1 MVTDQQVRRLFD
13 VQNKYEY
20 QYQAADAA
28 GISSKTAHK
37 YLKIGKLPSQC
48 RVDHTWATRK
58 DPFVDDWSFVEQ
70 MLEDT
75 QATLE
80 AKTIFEYL
88 QRADPGKY
96 HNGQLR
102 TLQRRIKTWKALY
115 GPSKEI
121 FFSQIYYPGQW
132 ACSDFTSM
140 NKLNITIAHQPFEHL
155 VYHFVL
161 CYSNWQAGRIC
172 FSESFES
179 LSLGIQDALWKLG
192 GVPSLHR
199 TDNLTS
205 AVHKVGHPDIF
216 TDKYRALSS
225 HYGFESS
232 KTNPASPHENGDV
245 EKSNDLFKK
254 AIGQSLIIRGSRDFD
269 SLEEYEKFLQK
280 IIDRMNQNCHKRF
293 AEEIEVLKK
302 LPNLRYDNYETRDC
316 KVGRG
321 GTFRLLHNTYSAH
334 SRLAGEKVKVRV
346 FADKLEIWYAQRHI
360 ETLPRLRGENGH
372 CINYRHIID
381 RLVRKPGAFE
391 NYCYKE
397 DLFPS
402 SLFRIAYD
410 ILKETCSTRQ
420 ASKEYLKILE
430 LAAKEDESLVNE
442 ALRLLI
448 NLEEEVSFEK
458 VKEFIDSKQ
467 KATEPTD
474 VYIEPVDINYYDTLL
489 EMPEC
494 VCAYE

>member
-1 MVTDQQVRRLFD
+1 MVTDQQVRRLFT

-20 QYQAADAA
+20 RYQAADAA
-28 GISSKTAHK
+28 GISSKTARK
-37 YLKIGKLPSQC
+37 YRKTGKLPSQC
-48 RVDHTWATRK
+48 RVEHTWSTRR
-58 DPFVDDWSFVEQ
+58 DPFADDWAFVVQ
-70 MLEDT
+70 LLEDT
-75 QATLE
+75 QATLQ
-80 AKTIFEYL
+80 AHTILDYL
-88 QRADPGKY
+88 QRANPGKY

-102 TLQRRIKTWKALY
+102 TLQRRIKAWKALY
-115 GPSKEI
+115 GPAKEI
-121 FFSQIYYPGQW
+121 FFSQVYYPGQW

-140 NKLNITIAHQPFEHL
+140 NKLNITIAQQPFEHIF
-155 VYHFVL
+155 YHFVL
-161 CYSNWQAGRIC
+161 CYSNWQTGRIC

-205 AVHKVGHPDIF
+205 AVHKVGHPDVF
-216 TDKYRALSS
+216 TDKYRALST

-254 AIGQSLIIRGSRDFD
+254 AVDQSLIIRGSRDFD
-269 SLEEYEKFLQK
+269 TIEQYAQFLQK
-280 IIDRMNQNCHKRF
+280 IIDRMNENCHKRF
-293 AEEIEVLKK
+293 AEELEVLRE
-302 LPNLRYDNYETRDC
+302 LPNLRYDDYETRTC

-334 SRLAGEKVKVRV
+334 SRLAGEKIKVRV
-346 FADKLEIWYAQRHI
+346 FADKLEIWYAQRYI

-372 CINYRHIID
+372 HINYRHIID

-391 NYCYKE
+391 NYCYK
-397 DLFPS
+397 DDMFPT
-402 SLFRIAYD
+402 SLFRIAYN
-410 ILKETCSTRQ
+410 ILRDTCSIRQ

-430 LAAKEDESLVNE
+430 LAAKEGESLVNE

-448 NLEEEVSFEK
+448 NLDEEIEFEK
-458 VKEFIDSKQ
+458 VKQFIDSKQ
-467 KATEPTD
+467 KAPEPTE
-474 VYIEPVDINYYDTLL
+474 VHIEPVDINDYDMLL
-489 EMPEC
+489 ETPEC
-494 VCAYE
+494 VCV

>member
-1 MVTDQQVRRLFD
+1 MVTDQQVRRLFT

-20 QYQAADAA
+20 RYQAADAA
-28 GISSKTAHK
+28 GISSKTARK
-37 YLKIGKLPSQC
+37 YRKTGKLPSQC
-48 RVDHTWATRK
+48 RVEHTWSTRR
-58 DPFVDDWSFVEQ
+58 DPFADDWAFVVQ
-70 MLEDT
+70 LLEDT
-75 QATLE
+75 QATLQ
-80 AKTIFEYL
+80 AHTILDYL
-88 QRADPGKY
+88 QRANPGKY

-102 TLQRRIKTWKALY
+102 TLQRRIKAWKALY
-115 GPSKEI
+115 GPAKEI
-121 FFSQIYYPGQW
+121 FFSQVYYPGQW

-140 NKLNITIAHQPFEHL
+140 NKLNITIAQQPFEHIF
-155 VYHFVL
+155 YHFVL

-205 AVHKVGHPDIF
+205 AVHKVGHPDVF
-216 TDKYRALSS
+216 TDKYRALST

-245 EKSNDLFKK
+245 KKSNDLFKK
-254 AIGQSLIIRGSRDFD
+254 AVDQSLIIRGSRDFD
-269 SLEEYEKFLQK
+269 TIEQYAQFLQK
-280 IIDRMNQNCHKRF
+280 IIDRMNENCHKRF
-293 AEEIEVLKK
+293 AEELEVLRE
-302 LPNLRYDNYETRDC
+302 LPNLRYDDYETRTC

-334 SRLAGEKVKVRV
+334 SRLAGEKIKVRV
-346 FADKLEIWYAQRHI
+346 FADKLEIWYAQRYI

-372 CINYRHIID
+372 HINYRHIID

-391 NYCYKE
+391 NYCYK
-397 DLFPS
+397 DDMFPT
-402 SLFRIAYD
+402 SLFRIAYN
-410 ILKETCSTRQ
+410 ILRDTCSIRQ

-430 LAAKEDESLVNE
+430 LAAKEGESLVNE

-448 NLEEEVSFEK
+448 NLDEEIEFEK
-458 VKEFIDSKQ
+458 VKQFIDSKQ
-467 KATEPTD
+467 KAPEPTE
-474 VYIEPVDINYYDTLL
+474 VHIEPVDINDYDMLL
-489 EMPEC
+489 ETPEC
-494 VCAYE
+494 VCV

>member
-1 MVTDQQVRRLFD
+1 MVTDQQVRRLFAM
-13 VQNKYEY
+13 QNKYQY
-20 QYQAADAA
+20 QYQAAEAA

-37 YLKIGKLPSQC
+37 YLKKGKLPSQC
-48 RVDHTWATRK
+48 KIEHTWPTRQ
-58 DPFVDDWSFVEQ
+58 DPFADDWAFVQQ

-88 QRADPGKY
+88 QRAYPGKY

-102 TLQRRIKTWKALY
+102 TLQRRIKAWKALY

-121 FFSQIYYPGQW
+121 FFSQLYYPGQW

-140 NKLNITIAHQPFEHL
+140 NKLNITIARQPFEHL
-155 VYHFVL
+155 FYHFVL

-179 LSLGIQDALWKLG
+179 LSLGIQDALWMLG
-192 GVPSLHR
+192 GVPGFHR

-254 AIGQSLIIRGSRDFD
+254 AVDQSLIIRGSRDFD
-269 SLEEYEKFLQK
+269 SVEQYAQFLQK
-280 IIDRMNQNCHKRF
+280 IISRMNQNCHKRF
-293 AEEIEVLKK
+293 AEELEVLKE
-302 LPNLRYDNYETRDC
+302 LPNRRYGDYETREC
-316 KVGRG
+316 KVGCG
-321 GTFRLLHNTYSAH
+321 GTIRLLHNTYSLH

-346 FADKLEIWYAQRHI
+346 YADKLEIWYAQRHI
-360 ETLPRLRGENGH
+360 ETLPRLRGENGYY
-372 CINYRHIID
+372 INYRHHID
-381 RLVRKPGAFE
+381 ILVRKPGAFE
-391 NYCYKE
+391 NYCYK
-397 DLFPS
+397 DALFPT

-410 ILKETCSTRQ
+410 ILRDTCGIRQ
-420 ASKEYLKILE
+420 ANKEYLRILE

-448 NLEEEVSFEK
+448 NL
-458 VKEFIDSKQ
+458 
-467 KATEPTD
+467 
-474 VYIEPVDINYYDTLL
+474 
-489 EMPEC
+489 
-494 VCAYE
+494 

>member
-1 MVTDQQVRRLFD
+1 MATDQQVRRLFA
-13 VQNKYEY
+13 VQNQYEY

-28 GISSKTAHK
+28 GISSKTARK
-37 YLKIGKLPSQC
+37 YLKNGKLPSQC
-48 RVDHTWATRK
+48 KVEHTWPTRR
-58 DPFVDDWSFVEQ
+58 DPFADDWAFIEQ
-70 MLEDT
+70 TLIDT

-88 QRADPGKY
+88 QRAYPGKY

-102 TLQRRIKTWKALY
+102 TLQRRIKAWKALH
-115 GPSKEI
+115 GPAKEV
-121 FFSQIYYPGQW
+121 FFSQHYYPGQW
-132 ACSDFTSM
+132 SCSDFTSM
-140 NKLNITIAHQPFEHL
+140 NKLNITIAQQPFEHL
-155 VYHFVL
+155 FYHFVL

-179 LSLGIQDALWKLG
+179 LSLGVQDALWKLG
-192 GVPSLHR
+192 GVPFYHR

-216 TDKYRALSS
+216 TDKYRGLAS
-225 HYGFESS
+225 HYGFASS

-245 EKSNDLFKK
+245 EKSNGLFKK
-254 AIGQSLIIRGSRDFD
+254 AVDQALIIRGSRDFATI
-269 SLEEYEKFLQK
+269 EQYRQFLQK
-280 IIDRMNQNCHKRF
+280 IIDRMNQNSHKRF
-293 AEEIEVLKK
+293 AEELEVLKE
-302 LPNLRYDNYETRDC
+302 LPNLRYDDYEVRTC
-316 KVGRG
+316 KVSRG
-321 GTFRLLHNTYSAH
+321 GTIRLLHNTYSVH
-334 SRLAGEKVKVRV
+334 SRLVGETVKVRV
-346 FADKLEIWYAQRHI
+346 YADKLEIWYAQRHI

-372 CINYRHIID
+372 YINYRHIID

-410 ILKETCSTRQ
+410 ILRDACSIRQ
-420 ASKEYLKILE
+420 ANKEYLKILE
-430 LAAKEDESLVNE
+430 LAAKEGESLVNE

-448 NLEEEVSFEK
+448 NLEDQISFEK
-458 VKEFIDSKQ
+458 VKQLIDSRQ
-467 KATEPTD
+467 KPPEPTHIH
-474 VYIEPVDINYYDTLL
+474 IEQVDLNDYDMLL

-494 VCAYE
+494 MCV

>member
-1 MVTDQQVRRLFD
+1 MVTDRQVRRLLKMK
-13 VQNKYEY
+13 NKH
-20 QYQAADAA
+20 QHLYQAADAA
-28 GISSKTAHK
+28 GISSKTASK
-37 YLKIGKLPSQC
+37 YLKRGKFPSQC
-48 RVDHTWATRK
+48 RAEHTWLTRN
-58 DPFVDDWSFVEQ
+58 DPFVDDWSFVEK
-70 MLEDT
+70 MMEDT

-102 TLQRRIKTWKALY
+102 TLQRRIKAWKALY

-121 FFSQIYYPGQW
+121 FFSQHYYPGQW
-132 ACSDFTSM
+132 ACSDFTCM
-140 NKLNITIAHQPFEHL
+140 NELNITIAQQPFEHL
-155 VYHFVL
+155 FYHFVL

-192 GVPSLHR
+192 GVPFFHR

-205 AVHKVGHPDIF
+205 AVHKVGHPDIY
-216 TDKYRALSS
+216 TDKYRGLAG
-225 HYGFESS
+225 HYGFASS

-245 EKSNDLFKK
+245 EKSNDLIKK
-254 AIGQSLIIRGSRDFD
+254 AVDQSLIIRGSRDFD
-269 SLEEYEKFLQK
+269 SFEEYEKFLQK

-302 LPNLRYDNYETRDC
+302 LPNLRYDDYETRDC

-372 CINYRHIID
+372 CINYHHIID

-391 NYCYKE
+391 NYCYKD
-397 DLFPS
+397 DLFPT

-410 ILKETCSTRQ
+410 ILRD
-420 ASKEYLKILE
+420 A
-430 LAAKEDESLVNE
+430 
-442 ALRLLI
+442 
-448 NLEEEVSFEK
+448 
-458 VKEFIDSKQ
+458 
-467 KATEPTD
+467 
-474 VYIEPVDINYYDTLL
+474 
-489 EMPEC
+489 
-494 VCAYE
+494 

>member
-1 MVTDQQVRRLFD
+1 MVTDLQVRRLFD
-13 VQNKYEY
+13 MRNKHDHL
-20 QYQAADAA
+20 YQAADAA
-28 GISSKTAHK
+28 GMSSKTAHK
-37 YLKIGKLPSQC
+37 YLKNGIFPSHC
-48 RVDHTWATRK
+48 KVEHTWLTRE
-58 DPFVDDWSFVEQ
+58 DPFSGDWAFVEQ
-70 MLEDT
+70 LLKDT
-75 QATLE
+75 KATVE
-80 AKTIFEYL
+80 AKTLFEYL
-88 QRADPGKY
+88 QRAYPGKY

-102 TLQRRIKTWKALY
+102 TLQRRVKAWKALC
-115 GPSKEI
+115 GPSKEV
-121 FFSQIYYPGQW
+121 FFSQHYEPGQW

-140 NKLNITIAHQPFEHL
+140 NKLNITIARQPFEHL
-155 VYHFVL
+155 LYHFVL
-161 CYSNWQAGRIC
+161 CYSNWQASRIC

-216 TDKYRALSS
+216 TDKYRGLAD

-245 EKSNDLFKK
+245 EKSNDLLKK
-254 AIGQSLIIRGSRDFD
+254 AVDQSLIIRGSRDFD
-269 SLEEYEKFLQK
+269 SVEAYERFLQK

-293 AEEIEVLKK
+293 AEEIEVLKE
-302 LPNLRYDNYETRDC
+302 LPNRRYDDYETRTC

-334 SRLAGEKVKVRV
+334 SRLVGETVKVRV
-346 FADKLEIWYAQRHI
+346 YADKLELWYAQRHI

-372 CINYRHIID
+372 CINYRHHID

-391 NYCYKE
+391 NYCYKD
-397 DLFPS
+397 DLFPT

-410 ILKETCSTRQ
+410 ILRDNCSIRQ

-448 NLEEEVSFEK
+448 NLEEAMSFEK
-458 VKEFIDSKQ
+458 VKAFIDLKQ
-467 KATEPTD
+467 KVPAPTD
-474 VYIEPVDINYYDTLL
+474 VYIAPVDIHEYDLLL
-489 EMPEC
+489 EMPGC
-494 VCAYE
+494 VCV

>member
-1 MVTDQQVRRLFD
+1 MVTDQQVRRLFT

-20 QYQAADAA
+20 RYQAADAA
-28 GISSKTAHK
+28 GISSKTARK
-37 YLKIGKLPSQC
+37 YRKTGKLPSQC
-48 RVDHTWATRK
+48 RVEHTWSTRR
-58 DPFVDDWSFVEQ
+58 DPFADDWAFVVQ
-70 MLEDT
+70 LLEDT
-75 QATLE
+75 QATLQ
-80 AKTIFEYL
+80 AHTILDYL
-88 QRADPGKY
+88 QRANPGKY

-102 TLQRRIKTWKALY
+102 TLQRRIKAWKALY
-115 GPSKEI
+115 GPAKEI
-121 FFSQIYYPGQW
+121 FFSQVYYPGQW

-140 NKLNITIAHQPFEHL
+140 NKLNITIAQQPFEHIF
-155 VYHFVL
+155 YHFVL

-205 AVHKVGHPDIF
+205 AVHKVGHPDVF
-216 TDKYRALSS
+216 TDKYRALST

-245 EKSNDLFKK
+245 KKSNDLFKK
-254 AIGQSLIIRGSRDFD
+254 AVDQSLIIRGSRDFD
-269 SLEEYEKFLQK
+269 TIEQYAQFLQK
-280 IIDRMNQNCHKRF
+280 IIDRMNENCHKRF
-293 AEEIEVLKK
+293 AEELEVLRE
-302 LPNLRYDNYETRDC
+302 LPNLRYDDYETRTC

-334 SRLAGEKVKVRV
+334 SRLAGEKIKVRV
-346 FADKLEIWYAQRHI
+346 FADKLEIWYAQRYI

-372 CINYRHIID
+372 HINYRHIID

-391 NYCYKE
+391 NYCYK
-397 DLFPS
+397 DDMFPT

-410 ILKETCSTRQ
+410 ILRDTCSIRQ

-430 LAAKEDESLVNE
+430 LAAKEGESLVNE

-448 NLEEEVSFEK
+448 NLDEEIEFEK
-458 VKEFIDSKQ
+458 VKQFIDSKQ
-467 KATEPTD
+467 KAPEPTE
-474 VYIEPVDINYYDTLL
+474 VHIEPVDINDYDMLL
-489 EMPEC
+489 ETPEC
-494 VCAYE
+494 VCV

>member
-1 MVTDQQVRRLFD
+1 MVTDQQVRRLFT

-20 QYQAADAA
+20 RYQAADAA
-28 GISSKTAHK
+28 GISSKTARK
-37 YLKIGKLPSQC
+37 YRKTGKLPSQC
-48 RVDHTWATRK
+48 RVEHTWSTRR
-58 DPFVDDWSFVEQ
+58 DPFADDWAFVVQ
-70 MLEDT
+70 LLEDT
-75 QATLE
+75 QATLQ
-80 AKTIFEYL
+80 AHTILDYL
-88 QRADPGKY
+88 QRANPGKY

-102 TLQRRIKTWKALY
+102 TLQRRIKAWKALY
-115 GPSKEI
+115 GPAKEI
-121 FFSQIYYPGQW
+121 FFSQVYYPGQW

-140 NKLNITIAHQPFEHL
+140 NKLNITIAQQPFEHIF
-155 VYHFVL
+155 YHFVL

-205 AVHKVGHPDIF
+205 AVHKVGHPDVF
-216 TDKYRALSS
+216 TDKYRALST

-254 AIGQSLIIRGSRDFD
+254 AVDQSLIIRGSRDFD
-269 SLEEYEKFLQK
+269 TIEQYAQFLQK
-280 IIDRMNQNCHKRF
+280 IIDRMNENCHKRF
-293 AEEIEVLKK
+293 AEELEVLRE
-302 LPNLRYDNYETRDC
+302 LPNLRYDDYETRTC

-334 SRLAGEKVKVRV
+334 SRLADEKIKVRV
-346 FADKLEIWYAQRHI
+346 FADKLEIWYAQRYI

-372 CINYRHIID
+372 HINYRHIID

-391 NYCYKE
+391 NYCYK
-397 DLFPS
+397 DDMFPT

-410 ILKETCSTRQ
+410 ILRDTCSIRQ

-430 LAAKEDESLVNE
+430 LAAREGESLVNE

-448 NLEEEVSFEK
+448 NLDEEIEFEK
-458 VKEFIDSKQ
+458 VKQFIDSKQ
-467 KATEPTD
+467 KAPEPTE
-474 VYIEPVDINYYDTLL
+474 VHIEPVDINDYDMLL
-489 EMPEC
+489 ETPEC
-494 VCAYE
+494 VCV

>member
-13 VQNKYEY
+13 MQNKYEH

-28 GISSKTAHK
+28 GISGKTARK
-37 YLKIGKLPSQC
+37 YLKNSKLPSQC
-48 RVDHTWATRK
+48 KVEHTWPTRK
-58 DPFVDDWSFVEQ
+58 DPFADDWLFIEQ
-70 MLEDT
+70 ILKDT

-88 QRADPGKY
+88 QRAYPGRY

-102 TLQRRIKTWKALY
+102 TLQRRIKAWKALY

-121 FFSQIYYPGQW
+121 FFSQHYYPGQW

-140 NKLNITIAHQPFEHL
+140 NKLNITIAQQPFEHL
-155 VYHFVL
+155 FYHFVL

-192 GVPSLHR
+192 GVPSYHR

-216 TDKYRALSS
+216 TDKYRGLAS

-245 EKSNDLFKK
+245 ERSNGLFKN
-254 AIGQSLIIRGSRDFD
+254 AVDQSLIIRGSRDFET
-269 SLEEYEKFLQK
+269 LEQYAQFLQK
-280 IIDRMNQNCHKRF
+280 IIDRMNQNCHNRF
-293 AEEIEVLKK
+293 TEEIEVLKK
-302 LPNLRYDNYETRDC
+302 LPNLRYDDYETKIC
-316 KVGRG
+316 KVSRG
-321 GTFRLLHNTYSAH
+321 GTIRLLHNTYSAH
-334 SRLAGEKVKVRV
+334 SRLVGETVKVRV
-346 FADKLEIWYAQRHI
+346 YADKLEIWYAQRHI

-372 CINYRHIID
+372 YINYRHHID

-391 NYCYKE
+391 NYCYKD
-397 DLFPS
+397 DLFPT
-402 SLFRIAYD
+402 SLFKIAYD
-410 ILKETCSTRQ
+410 ILRDTYSIRQ
-420 ASKEYLKILE
+420 ANKEYLKILE

-448 NLEEEVSFEK
+448 NLEEDISFEK
-458 VKEFIDSKQ
+458 VKQFIDSKQ
-467 KATEPTD
+467 KPPEPTA
-474 VYIEPVDINYYDTLL
+474 VHIEPVDINDYDMLL
-489 EMPEC
+489 ETPEC
-494 VCAYE
+494 VCV

>member
-1 MVTDQQVRRLFD
+1 MVTDQQVRRLFT
-13 VQNKYEY
+13 VQNKYEH
-20 QYQAADAA
+20 QYQAADVA
-28 GISSKTAHK
+28 GISGKTAHK
-37 YLKIGKLPSQC
+37 YLKNGKLPSQC
-48 RVDHTWATRK
+48 KVEHTWPTRQ
-58 DPFVDDWSFVEQ
+58 DPFAEDWVFVEQ

-80 AKTIFEYL
+80 AKTLFEYL
-88 QRADPGKY
+88 QRAYPGRY

-102 TLQRRIKTWKALY
+102 TLQRRVKVWKALC
-115 GPSKEI
+115 GPSKEV
-121 FFSQIYYPGQW
+121 FFSQHYEPGQW

-140 NKLNITIAHQPFEHL
+140 NKLNITITRQPFEHL
-155 VYHFVL
+155 FYHFVL

-192 GVPSLHR
+192 GVPFLHR

-216 TDKYRALSS
+216 TDKYRGLAS
-225 HYGFESS
+225 HYDFESS

-254 AIGQSLIIRGSRDFD
+254 AVDQSLIIRGSRDFD
-269 SLEEYEKFLQK
+269 SVEDYEKFLQK

-293 AEEIEVLKK
+293 AQELEVLKE
-302 LPNLRYDNYETRDC
+302 LPNLRYDDYETKSC

-321 GTFRLLHNTYSAH
+321 GTIRLLHNTYSVH
-334 SRLAGEKVKVRV
+334 SRLVGETVKVRV
-346 FADKLEIWYAQRHI
+346 YADTLEIWYAQRHI

-372 CINYRHIID
+372 CINYRHHID

-391 NYCYKE
+391 NYCYKD
-397 DLFPS
+397 DLFPTS
-402 SLFRIAYD
+402 QFRIAYD
-410 ILKETCSTRQ
+410 ILRDTCSIRQ

-448 NLEEEVSFEK
+448 NLEETMSFEK
-458 VKEFIDSKQ
+458 VKEFINSKQ
-467 KATEPTD
+467 KAPEPTD
-474 VYIEPVDINYYDTLL
+474 VYIEPVDINYYDMLFET
-489 EMPEC
+489 PEC
-494 VCAYE
+494 VCI

>member
-37 YLKIGKLPSQC
+37 YLRSGKLPSQC
-48 RVDHTWATRK
+48 KVEHTWPTRK
-58 DPFVDDWSFVEQ
+58 DPFADDWAFVQQ
-70 MLEDT
+70 MLKDT

-80 AKTIFEYL
+80 AKTIFEFL
-88 QRADPGKY
+88 QRAYPGKY

-102 TLQRRIKTWKALY
+102 TLQRRIKAWKALY

-132 ACSDFTSM
+132 SCSDFTSM
-140 NKLNITIAHQPFEHL
+140 NKLNITIAQQPFEHL
-155 VYHFVL
+155 FYHFVL

-192 GVPSLHR
+192 GVPALHR

-205 AVHKVGHPDIF
+205 AVHKVGHPDIY
-216 TDKYRALSS
+216 TDKYRGLA
-225 HYGFESS
+225 G
-232 KTNPASPHENGDV
+232 
-245 EKSNDLFKK
+245 NDLFKK
-254 AIGQSLIIRGSRDFD
+254 AVDQSLIIRGSRDFD
-269 SLEEYEKFLQK
+269 SVEEYEKFLQK

-293 AEEIEVLKK
+293 AEELEVLKN
-302 LPNLRYDNYETRDC
+302 LPNLRYDDYETRTC
-316 KVGRG
+316 KVSRS
-321 GTFRLLHNTYSAH
+321 GTIQLLHNTYSAH
-334 SRLAGEKVKVRV
+334 SRLVGETVKVRV
-346 FADKLEIWYAQRHI
+346 YADKLEIWYAQRHI

-372 CINYRHIID
+372 YINYRHIID

-391 NYCYKE
+391 NYCYKD
-397 DLFPS
+397 DLFPT

-410 ILKETCSTRQ
+410 ILRGTCSIRQ

-448 NLEEEVSFEK
+448 NLEEDIGFEK
-458 VKEFIDSKQ
+458 VKQFIDSKQ
-467 KATEPTD
+467 KPPEPTA
-474 VYIEPVDINYYDTLL
+474 VHIEPVDINDYDMLL
-489 EMPEC
+489 ETPEC
-494 VCAYE
+494 VCV

>member
-37 YLKIGKLPSQC
+37 YLKSGKLPSQC

-102 TLQRRIKTWKALY
+102 TLQRRIKAWKALY

-302 LPNLRYDNYETRDC
+302 LPNLRYDDYETRDC

-410 ILKETCSTRQ
+410 ILRETCSIRQ

>member
-1 MVTDQQVRRLFD
+1 MVTDLQVRRLFD
-13 VQNKYEY
+13 MRNKHDHL
-20 QYQAADAA
+20 YQAADAA
-28 GISSKTAHK
+28 GMSSKTAHK
-37 YLKIGKLPSQC
+37 YLKNGKLPSQC

-58 DPFVDDWSFVEQ
+58 DPFADDWAFVVGL
-70 MLEDT
+70 LEDT
-75 QATLE
+75 QATLQ
-80 AKTIFEYL
+80 AKTIFQHL

-102 TLQRRIKTWKALY
+102 TLQRRIKAWKALY

-132 ACSDFTSM
+132 ACSDFTNM
-140 NKLNITIAHQPFEHL
+140 NKLNITIAHQPFEHIF
-155 VYHFVL
+155 YHFVL

-192 GVPSLHR
+192 GVPSIHR

-205 AVHKVGHPDIF
+205 AVHKVGHPDVY
-216 TDKYRALSS
+216 TDKYRALST

-245 EKSNDLFKK
+245 ERSNGLFKK
-254 AIGQSLIIRGSRDFD
+254 AVDQSLIIRGSRDFD
-269 SLEEYEKFLQK
+269 SLEEYERFLQK

-293 AEEIEVLKK
+293 AEEIEVLKS
-302 LPNLRYDNYETRDC
+302 LPNLRYDDYETRDC

-397 DLFPS
+397 DLFPT

-410 ILKETCSTRQ
+410 ILRETRSIRQ

-467 KATEPTD
+467 KASEPTA
-474 VYIEPVDINYYDTLL
+474 VHIEPVDINDYDMLL
-489 EMPEC
+489 ETPEC
-494 VCAYE
+494 VCI

>member
-1 MVTDQQVRRLFD
+1 MVTDQQVRRLFT

-20 QYQAADAA
+20 RYQAADAA
-28 GISSKTAHK
+28 GISSKTARK
-37 YLKIGKLPSQC
+37 YRKTGKLPSQC
-48 RVDHTWATRK
+48 RVEHTWSTRR
-58 DPFVDDWSFVEQ
+58 DPFADDWAFVVQ
-70 MLEDT
+70 LLEDT
-75 QATLE
+75 QATLQ
-80 AKTIFEYL
+80 AHTILDYL
-88 QRADPGKY
+88 QRANPGKY

-102 TLQRRIKTWKALY
+102 TLQRRIKAWKALY
-115 GPSKEI
+115 GPAKEI
-121 FFSQIYYPGQW
+121 FFSQVYYPGQW

-140 NKLNITIAHQPFEHL
+140 NKLNITIARQPFEL
-155 VYHFVL
+155 IFYHFVL

-205 AVHKVGHPDIF
+205 AVHKVGHPDVF
-216 TDKYRALSS
+216 TDKYRALST

-254 AIGQSLIIRGSRDFD
+254 AVDQSLIIRGSRDFD
-269 SLEEYEKFLQK
+269 TIEQYAQFLQK
-280 IIDRMNQNCHKRF
+280 IIDRMNANCHKRF
-293 AEEIEVLKK
+293 AQELEVLRE
-302 LPNLRYDNYETRDC
+302 LPNLRYDDYETRTC

-334 SRLAGEKVKVRV
+334 SRLAGEKIKVRV
-346 FADKLEIWYAQRHI
+346 FADKLEIWYAQRYI

-372 CINYRHIID
+372 HINYRHIID

-391 NYCYKE
+391 NYCYK
-397 DLFPS
+397 DDMFPT

-410 ILKETCSTRQ
+410 ILRDTCSIRQ

-430 LAAKEDESLVNE
+430 LAAKEGESLVNE

-448 NLEEEVSFEK
+448 NLDEEIEFEK
-458 VKEFIDSKQ
+458 VKQFIDSKQ
-467 KATEPTD
+467 KVPEPTE
-474 VYIEPVDINYYDTLL
+474 VHIEPVDINDYDMLL
-489 EMPEC
+489 ETPEC
-494 VCAYE
+494 VCV

>member
-1 MVTDQQVRRLFD
+1 MVTDQQVRRLFT

-20 QYQAADAA
+20 RYQAADAA
-28 GISSKTAHK
+28 GISSKTARK
-37 YLKIGKLPSQC
+37 YRKTGKLPSQC
-48 RVDHTWATRK
+48 RVEHTWSTRR
-58 DPFVDDWSFVEQ
+58 DPFADDWAFVVQ
-70 MLEDT
+70 LLEDT
-75 QATLE
+75 QATLQ
-80 AKTIFEYL
+80 AHTILDYL
-88 QRADPGKY
+88 QRANPGKY

-102 TLQRRIKTWKALY
+102 TLQRRIKAWKALY
-115 GPSKEI
+115 GPAKEI
-121 FFSQIYYPGQW
+121 FFSQVYYPGQW

-140 NKLNITIAHQPFEHL
+140 NKLNITIAQQPFEHIF
-155 VYHFVL
+155 YHFVL
-161 CYSNWQAGRIC
+161 CYSNWQAGRTC

-205 AVHKVGHPDIF
+205 AVHKVGHPDVF
-216 TDKYRALSS
+216 TDKYRALST

-254 AIGQSLIIRGSRDFD
+254 AVDQSLIIRGSRDFD
-269 SLEEYEKFLQK
+269 TIEQYAQFLQK
-280 IIDRMNQNCHKRF
+280 IIDRMNENCHKRF
-293 AEEIEVLKK
+293 AEELEVLRE
-302 LPNLRYDNYETRDC
+302 LPNLRYDDYETRTC

-334 SRLAGEKVKVRV
+334 SRLAGEKIKVRV
-346 FADKLEIWYAQRHI
+346 FADKLEIWYAQRYI

-372 CINYRHIID
+372 HINYRHIID

-391 NYCYKE
+391 NYCYK
-397 DLFPS
+397 DDMFPT

-410 ILKETCSTRQ
+410 ILRDTCSIRQ

-430 LAAKEDESLVNE
+430 LAAKEGESLVNE

-448 NLEEEVSFEK
+448 NLDEEIEFEK
-458 VKEFIDSKQ
+458 VKQFIDSKQ
-467 KATEPTD
+467 KAPEPTE
-474 VYIEPVDINYYDTLL
+474 VHIEPVDINDYDMLL
-489 EMPEC
+489 ETPEC
-494 VCAYE
+494 VCV

>member
-1 MVTDQQVRRLFD
+1 MVTDQQVRRLFGM
-13 VQNKYEY
+13 QNKYEY
-20 QYQAADAA
+20 QYQVADAA
-28 GISSKTAHK
+28 GISGKTARK
-37 YLKIGKLPSQC
+37 YLKNVKLPSQC
-48 RVDHTWATRK
+48 KVEHTWPTRK
-58 DPFVDDWSFVEQ
+58 DPFSDDWAFVVQ
-70 MLEDT
+70 LMKDT

-88 QRADPGKY
+88 QRAYPGKY

-102 TLQRRIKTWKALY
+102 TLQRRVKAWKALY

-140 NKLNITIAHQPFEHL
+140 NHLNITIAHQPFEHL

-192 GVPSLHR
+192 GVPSIHR

-205 AVHKVGHPDIF
+205 AVHKVGHPDVY
-216 TDKYRALSS
+216 TDKYRALAS
-225 HYGFESS
+225 HYGFKSS

-254 AIGQSLIIRGSRDFD
+254 AVDQSLIIRGSRDFD
-269 SLEEYEKFLQK
+269 TLEEYEKFLQR

-293 AEEIEVLKK
+293 AEEIEVLKS
-302 LPNLRYDNYETRDC
+302 LPNLRYNDYETRYS
-316 KVGRG
+316 KVGKG

-334 SRLAGEKVKVRV
+334 SRLAGEKIKVRI

-372 CINYRHIID
+372 YINYRHIID

-391 NYCYKE
+391 NYCYKD
-397 DLFPS
+397 DLFPTS
-402 SLFRIAYD
+402 QFRIAYD
-410 ILKETCSTRQ
+410 ILRDSCSIRQ

-448 NLEEEVSFEK
+448 NLEEDISFEK
-458 VKEFIDSKQ
+458 VKQFIDSKQ
-467 KATEPTD
+467 KPPDPTA
-474 VYIEPVDINYYDTLL
+474 VHIEPVDINDYDMLL
-489 EMPEC
+489 ETPEC
-494 VCAYE
+494 VCI

>member
-1 MVTDQQVRRLFD
+1 MVTDRQVRRLFD
-13 VQNKYEY
+13 VQHKHDY

-28 GISSKTAHK
+28 GMSGKTARK
-37 YLKIGKLPSQC
+37 YLKKGKLPSQC
-48 RVDHTWATRK
+48 RVEHTWSTRQ
-58 DPFVDDWSFVEQ
+58 DPFADDWAFIEQ
-70 MLEDT
+70 IMEDT
-75 QATLE
+75 QAVLK

-88 QRADPGKY
+88 QQAHPDKY
-96 HNGQLR
+96 HTGQLR
-102 TLQRRIKTWKALY
+102 TLQRRIKAWKALY

-121 FFSQIYYPGQW
+121 FFSQHYHPGQW

-140 NKLNITIAHQPFEHL
+140 NKLTITIARQPFEHL
-155 VYHFVL
+155 LYHFVL
-161 CYSNWQAGRIC
+161 CYSNWQASRIC

-192 GVPSLHR
+192 GVPALHR

-216 TDKYRALSS
+216 TDKYRGLAK
-225 HYGFESS
+225 HYHFESS

-245 EKSNDLFKK
+245 EKSNDLLKK
-254 AIGQSLIIRGSRDFD
+254 AVDQSLIIRGSRDFD
-269 SLEEYEKFLQK
+269 TVEAYETFLQK

-293 AEEIEVLKK
+293 VEEIEVLKE
-302 LPNLRYDNYETRDC
+302 LPALRYDDYETRTC

-321 GTFRLLHNTYSAH
+321 GTIRLLHNTYSVH
-334 SRLAGEKVKVRV
+334 SRLVGETVKVRV
-346 FADKLEIWYAQRHI
+346 YADTLELWYAQRHI
-360 ETLPRLRGENGH
+360 ETLVRLRGENGH
-372 CINYRHIID
+372 CINYRHHID

-397 DLFPS
+397 DLFPT

-410 ILKETCSTRQ
+410 ILRDNCSIRQ

-448 NLEEEVSFEK
+448 NLEEEIGFDK
-458 VKEFIDSKQ
+458 VQQFVDSKQ
-467 KATEPTD
+467 KAPDPTD
-474 VYIEPVDINYYDTLL
+474 VHIEPVDINYYDLLL
-489 EMPEC
+489 ETPEC
-494 VCAYE
+494 VCV

>member
-1 MVTDQQVRRLFD
+1 MVTDQQVRRLFAM
-13 VQNKYEY
+13 QNKYEY
-20 QYQAADAA
+20 QYQVADAA
-28 GISSKTAHK
+28 GISSKTARK
-37 YLKIGKLPSQC
+37 YLKNGKLPGQC
-48 RVDHTWATRK
+48 KVEHTWPTRK
-58 DPFVDDWSFVEQ
+58 DPFADDWSFIEQ
-70 MLEDT
+70 ILKDT

-88 QRADPGKY
+88 QMTYQGKY

-102 TLQRRIKTWKALY
+102 TLQRRVKAWKALY

-121 FFSQIYYPGQW
+121 FFSQHYYPGQW

-140 NKLNITIAHQPFEHL
+140 NKLNITIAQQPFEHL
-155 VYHFVL
+155 FYHFVL

-172 FSESFES
+172 FSESFQS

-192 GVPSLHR
+192 GVPSCHR

-216 TDKYRALSS
+216 TDQYRGLAG
-225 HYGFESS
+225 HYRFESS

-254 AIGQSLIIRGSRDFD
+254 AVDQSLIIRGSRDFD
-269 SLEEYEKFLQK
+269 RVEEYEKFLQK
-280 IIDRMNQNCHKRF
+280 IMDRMNQNCHKRF
-293 AEEIEVLKK
+293 AEEIEVLKE
-302 LPNLRYDNYETRDC
+302 LPNLRYDDYETKTC

-334 SRLAGEKVKVRV
+334 SRLVGETVQVRV
-346 FADKLEIWYAQRHI
+346 YADKLEIWYAQRHI

-372 CINYRHIID
+372 HINYRHIID

-402 SLFRIAYD
+402 SHFRIVYD
-410 ILKETCSTRQ
+410 ILRDTCSIRQ
-420 ASKEYLKILE
+420 ANKEYLKILE
-430 LAAKEDESLVNE
+430 LAAKEDEFLVNE

-448 NLEEEVSFEK
+448 NLEDEIGFEK
-458 VKEFIDSKQ
+458 VKKFIDSQ
-467 KATEPTD
+467 QNPPEPTA
-474 VYIEPVDINYYDTLL
+474 VHIEPVDINDYDMLL
-489 EMPEC
+489 ETPEC
-494 VCAYE
+494 VCI

>member
-1 MVTDQQVRRLFD
+1 MVTDRQVRRLFA

-28 GISSKTAHK
+28 GISSKTARK
-37 YLKIGKLPSQC
+37 YMNNGKLPSQC
-48 RVDHTWATRK
+48 KVEHTWPTRQ
-58 DPFVDDWSFVEQ
+58 DPFADDWAFVEQ
-70 MLEDT
+70 ILKDT
-75 QATLE
+75 HAALE
-80 AKTIFEYL
+80 AKTIFKHL
-88 QRADPGKY
+88 QRAYPGKY
-96 HNGQLR
+96 DDGQLR
-102 TLQRRIKTWKALY
+102 TFQRRIKAWKALH

-121 FFSQIYYPGQW
+121 FFSQHYDPGQW
-132 ACSDFTSM
+132 SCSDFTSM
-140 NKLNITIAHQPFEHL
+140 NKLNITIARQPFEHL
-155 VYHFVL
+155 FYHFVL

-216 TDKYRALSS
+216 TDKYRGLGR

-254 AIGQSLIIRGSRDFD
+254 AVNQSLIIRGSRDFD
-269 SLEEYEKFLQK
+269 TVEQYRQFLQK
-280 IIDRMNQNCHKRF
+280 IIDGMNQNCCKRF
-293 AEEIEVLKK
+293 SEELEVLKE
-302 LPNLRYDNYETRDC
+302 LPNLRYDDYETKTC
-316 KVGRG
+316 KVSRG
-321 GTFRLLHNTYSAH
+321 GTIRLLHNTYSVH
-334 SRLAGEKVKVRV
+334 SRLVGETVKVRV
-346 FADKLEIWYAQRHI
+346 YADKLEIWYAQRQI
-360 ETLPRLRGENGH
+360 DKLPRLRGESGH
-372 CINYRHIID
+372 HINYRHIID
-381 RLVRKPGAFE
+381 QLVRKPGAFE

-402 SLFRIAYD
+402 SQFRIAYD
-410 ILKETCSTRQ
+410 ILRDSCSIRQ

-430 LAAKEDESLVNE
+430 LAAKDGESLVNE

-448 NLEEEVSFEK
+448 NLEEEIGFEK
-458 VKEFIDSKQ
+458 VKQFIDSRQ
-467 KATEPTD
+467 KPPEPTN
-474 VYIEPVDINYYDTLL
+474 VYIEQVDINDYDMLL
-489 EMPEC
+489 ETPEC
-494 VCAYE
+494 VCV